1 MKFKGTTRRLFAVV
15 CATAL
20 LAGVVGVVAP
30 AAPAVAPAAQS
41 FEPTLSYYKCPAK
54 SLPAGVQCAKLT
66 VPLDWQT
73 PDDGRTTTIE
83 VRVMRSKERKGG
95 LTFNPGGPGG
105 SGIEALPGI
114 YSLLPDAVVSKFD
127 FVAWDP
133 RGVGGSGPKFTG
145 CQYGNDVP
153 PYPTATGPVVWQV
166 YWQRAADQ
174 MAAIST
180 ACLAANPDSAPY
192 LGTWQVIRDLDAL
205 RAALG
210 YSTWNYWGM
219 SYGTRIG
226 NA

>member
-1 MKFKGTTRRLFAVV
+1 MGELLKFKGSTRRLFGVV
-15 CATAL
+15 GATAL

-30 AAPAVAPAAQS
+30 VAPAVAPAAS
-41 FEPTLSYYKCPAK
+41 AFEPALSYYKCPPK

-95 LTFNPGGPGG
+95 FTFNPGGPGG

-114 YSLLPDAVVSKFD
+114 YSLLPDAVVSEFD

-133 RGVGGSGPKFTG
+133 RGVGGSGLKLTG
-145 CQYGNDVP
+145 CQYGTKVP
-153 PYPTATGPVVWQV
+153 PYPPATGPVDWQV
-166 YWQRAADQ
+166 YWQQAADQ
-174 MAAIST
+174 LAAVNT

-205 RAALG
+205 RA
-210 YSTWNYWGM
+210 
-219 SYGTRIG
+219 
-226 NA
+226 